1 MANDKQ
7 RILLTGLWQRK
18 TKDGEIYYAGNL
30 SYGATLLLFKN
41 ENKTSERA
49 PDVMLYMAAKEDQ
62 EDLEYA
68 GSEGEIPF

>member
-18 TKDGEIYYAGNL
+18 NKEGEIYYVGNL

-41 ENKTSERA
+41 DKKGSERS
-49 PDVMLYMAAKEDQ
+49 PDIMLYVVTNEDP
-62 EDLEYA
+62 EALDYA